1 MKRIL
6 YFLLF
11 LIVIIIGNSSCKSK
25 KEIVRVSA
33 PIETK
38 AEGGLF
44 ADMLANEIEF
54 TTFSSKLNL
63 RVKTGT
69 RSIASKANLKIVNGQ
84 KLQMSIQ
91 PLFGVEMFRLFVD
104 KDTFILLDRMNK
116 RYVQEALPDLKK
128 RYPVGFDYE
137 TVQSLLTNKLFLAE
151 KESVTPSDYKKFS
164 YINASSNYYLSAKD
178 NSSDIE
184 YSFTVNGADKIT
196 FSHLLDPESNNSLR
210 WSYSDFSNLDSLI
223 FPYQM
228 DVSAVTPKR
237 KLDVGITFSD
247 IVLDEPMELSINIP
261 SGYTKIPISE
271 IL

>member
-1 MKRIL
+1 MKRIIYL
-6 YFLLF
+6 VLF
-11 LIVIIIGNSSCKSK
+11 LIVIIGFGSCKSK
-25 KEIVRVSA
+25 KVSVRSNSPVEA
-33 PIETK
+33 K
-38 AEGGLF
+38 ANGGLF

-54 TTFSSKLNL
+54 TTFTSKLNL

-69 RSIASKANLKIVNGQ
+69 RSISSKANLKIINGQ
-84 KLQMSIQ
+84 MLQMSIQ

-104 KDTFILLDRMNK
+104 NDTLVLLDRMNK

-151 KESVTPSDYKKFS
+151 KKEVTPSDYRNFS
-164 YINASSNYYLSAKD
+164 YSNASDNYYLSAKD

-184 YSFTVNGADKIT
+184 YSFTVNGSDKIT
-196 FSHLLDPESNNSLR
+196 FSHLLDPESSNSLR
-210 WSYSDFSNLDSLI
+210 WSYSNFILLDSLI

-261 SGYTKIPISE
+261 SGYTKVTISD